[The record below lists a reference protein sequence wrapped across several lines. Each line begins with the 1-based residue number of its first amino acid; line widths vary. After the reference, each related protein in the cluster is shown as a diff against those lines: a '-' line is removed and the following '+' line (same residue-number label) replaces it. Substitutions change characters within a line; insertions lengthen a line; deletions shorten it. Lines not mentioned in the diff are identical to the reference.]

1 MGTIASLLFGRDAGR
16 LFDLV
21 TGESSREQEAAD
33 RVARSGEWCGSTPG
47 RARPIR
53 PVPGTDR
60 LRPPAFPFGRFDDRL
75 TPYVRSMSGV
85 LPGMPEAD
93 PGILALV

>member
-21 TGESSREQEAAD
+21 TGDSGREQEMAD

-47 RARPIR
+47 RGRSPRPEADWEGPR
-53 PVPGTDR
+53 RRGFR
-60 LRPPAFPFGRFDDRL
+60 LGGFEVRL
-75 TPYVRSMSGV
+75 TRNVRCMSGV
-85 LPGMPEAD
+85 LLGMPEAD
-93 PGILALV
+93 PRDSG

>member
-21 TGESSREQEAAD
+21 TGEGGREQEMAD

-47 RARPIR
+47 HRRLDDSFPGRGRAAER
-53 PVPGTDR
+53 D
-60 LRPPAFPFGRFDDRL
+60 LFPRHW
-75 TPYVRSMSGV
+75 
-85 LPGMPEAD
+85 A
-93 PGILALV
+93 